1 MQSNIVYSEKSLNC
15 EAEYI
20 GKTTQHID
28 AIIYQHK
35 IVKDDHHGLTK
46 SHITEHAQRLR
57 HKIDWQNYS
66 VLANA
71 SNNYYL
77 KIKETLLIK
86 ERMPIMNNNETT
98 VILNLF

>member
-1 MQSNIVYSEKSLNC
+1 MKCLKC

-20 GKTTQHID
+20 GKTTQYID
-28 AIIYQHK
+28 GRIYQHK
-35 IVKDDHHGLTK
+35 IVKDGQHGLTK

-57 HKIDWQNYS
+57 YNIYWQNYL
-66 VLANA
+66 VLARAPND
-71 SNNYYL
+71 YYL

-86 ERMPIMNNNETT
+86 ERMSIININETC

>member
-1 MQSNIVYSEKSLNC
+1 MKCLKC

-20 GKTTQHID
+20 GKTTQYID
-28 AIIYQHK
+28 GIIYQHK
-35 IVKDDHHGLTK
+35 IVKDGQHGLTK

-57 HKIDWQNYS
+57 YKIYWQNYL
-66 VLANA
+66 VLARA
-71 SNNYYL
+71 SNEYYL

-86 ERMPIMNNNETT
+86 ERMSIINNNETC